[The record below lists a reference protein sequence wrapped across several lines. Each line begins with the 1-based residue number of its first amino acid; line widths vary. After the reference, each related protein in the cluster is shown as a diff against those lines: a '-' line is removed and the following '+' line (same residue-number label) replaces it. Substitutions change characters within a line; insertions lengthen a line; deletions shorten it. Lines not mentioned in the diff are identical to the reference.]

1 MNSLDEEVQMKLLQ
15 IDSSARTSSVT
26 RRLTARFAEEWEKN
40 HPQGEVIRRD
50 LSATALPQ
58 ITDDWSATYLEDSKL
73 TPEQRSY
80 LSTSDELIE
89 ELRAADTVVI
99 GAPMYNFSI
108 SSSLKAWIDQ
118 IVRVGKTISY
128 GPNGPQGLLA
138 KKKVVVI
145 TSRGGAYE
153 KGTAR
158 EAFDFQ
164 EPWLRHVLGFIGLT
178 DVTFIHAEN
187 QAREQAAVSF
197 AAVAERIGRIV
208 MVPSHWMALAGAVQL
223 LGGLLVLA
231 GRTAPLGLVLLGPV
245 LVNILAFHICLTG
258 GHGIAPGLVFSVLE
272 IFLIYAYRGYF
283 RAIFTANALPT

>member
-26 RRLTARFAEEWEKN
+26 RRLTAKFAEEWRKN
-40 HPQGEVIRRD
+40 HPDGEVIQRD
-50 LSATALPQ
+50 LCGTILPQ
-58 ITDDWSATYLEDSKL
+58 ITDDWNATHLEESKL
-73 TPEQRSY
+73 TPAHRSY

-89 ELRAADTVVI
+89 ELKTADTVFI

-108 SSSLKAWIDQ
+108 PSSLKAWIDQ
-118 IVRVGKTISY
+118 IVRLGKTVGY

-153 KGTAR
+153 KGTAK

-164 EPWLRHVLGFIGLT
+164 EPYLRHILGFIGLT

-187 QAREQAAVSF
+187 QAREEAAVFF
-197 AAVAERIGRIV
+197 AAAAERIG
-208 MVPSHWMALAGAVQL
+208 
-223 LGGLLVLA
+223 
-231 GRTAPLGLVLLGPV
+231 
-245 LVNILAFHICLTG
+245 
-258 GHGIAPGLVFSVLE
+258 GIAIDQDQQVATL
-272 IFLIYAYRGYF
+272 
-283 RAIFTANALPT
+283 